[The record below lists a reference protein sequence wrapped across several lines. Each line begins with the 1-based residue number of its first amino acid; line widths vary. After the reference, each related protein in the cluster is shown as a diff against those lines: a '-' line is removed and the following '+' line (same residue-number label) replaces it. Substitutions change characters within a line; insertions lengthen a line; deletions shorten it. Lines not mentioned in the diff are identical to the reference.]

1 MFGCMISFGYYLAL
15 VVGGLLL
22 GNAELYVAWAVS
34 SPLYPSPVL
43 IRFASAA
50 TCVPFVARLC
60 TCHAATVHRYWEFL
74 GPSLLVVTGML
85 AVLIIVKDEP
95 AGAGTWRS
103 IGCLPSTCVTHD
115 GMQGIVSRLSTSQK
129 RKRSERRR
137 GHSGS
142 LWSCQTNASKWG
154 RWPCCELHSRRLCL
168 VPCAHGLLML
178 QCGRMDSWL
187 VLGLAGELP
196 GRKRWHAAR
205 IPSVYR
211 YHQCCVHL
219 WHPGQYGW
227 CVIVLCQM
235 RGASRMEAR
244 RRSHPWQLTGAVVQ
258 VGLRPTGAAGQSDR
272 PCAWHTSCVRCV
284 RCLVPASLR
293 QSWNA
298 ASSHYVSV
306 DTG

>member
-142 LWSCQTNASKWG
+142 VWSCQTNASKWG

-235 RGASRMEAR
+235 RGRAEWK
-244 RRSHPWQLTGAVVQ
+244 HGAVRIR
-258 VGLRPTGAAGQSDR
+258 GNSPALLSRWG
-272 PCAWHTSCVRCV
+272 CVRPVLRVKAIARVLGILPVSGVFAVC
-284 RCLVPASLR
+284 RLHHYASLGMPPPH
-293 QSWNA
+293 SM
-298 ASSHYVSV
+298 
-306 DTG
+306 